1 MKKVFAAG
9 MVALLLA
16 GCASSG
22 NRALEQENQVTV
34 QSKIQKGITTKQQV
48 KAQFGDPMGVSF
60 TDGGNEVWT
69 YSLANVKLNGSTFIP
84 FYGLFH
90 NGSKAHVKQ
99 LVILFKNDIVE
110 KYTMSESNTETKSG
124 WAD

>member
-1 MKKVFAAG
+1 MKKSIAAG

-22 NRALEQENQVTV
+22 NRALEKENQVSV

-48 KAQFGDPMGVSF
+48 KTQFGDPMGDSF

-69 YSLANVKLNGSTFIP
+69 YSMANVKLNGSTFIP

>member
-1 MKKVFAAG
+1 MKKLVIASV
-9 MVALLLA
+9 VALLLA
-16 GCASSG
+16 GCATSG
-22 NRALEQENQVTV
+22 NRTLESENQATI
-34 QSKIQKGITTKQQV
+34 QSKIQKGSTTKAQV
-48 KAQFGDPMGVSF
+48 KANFGDPMGVSF

-69 YSLANVKLNGSTFIP
+69 YSLANVKLNGTTFIP

-99 LVILFKNDIVE
+99 LVILFKNDVVE
-110 KYTMSESNTETKSG
+110 KYTLSESNTETKSG

>member
-1 MKKVFAAG
+1 MKKVFAIG
-9 MVALLLA
+9 LLALLLA

-22 NRALEQENQVTV
+22 NRTLQKENQLTV
-34 QSKIQKGITTKQQV
+34 QSKIQKGVTTKQQV
-48 KAQFGDPMGVSF
+48 KKQFGDPMSVSF
-60 TDGGNEVWT
+60 TDGVNETWT

-110 KYTMSESNTETKSG
+110 KYTMSETNTETKSG
-124 WAD
+124 LAD